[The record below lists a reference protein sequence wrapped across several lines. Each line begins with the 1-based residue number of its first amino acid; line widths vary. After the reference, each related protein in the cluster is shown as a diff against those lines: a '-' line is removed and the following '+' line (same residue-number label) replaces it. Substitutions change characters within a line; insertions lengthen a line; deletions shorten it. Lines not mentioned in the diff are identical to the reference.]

1 MIKIYKTD
9 ENTGILNSISQVQEQ
24 SWIHMVRP
32 TKEEIDLVSE
42 KTGIAKSLF
51 VKVLDEEEISRIESE
66 GKATLIV
73 ADIPYMVDYS
83 VKNKYRTLPLGII
96 CSGNFIVTIILKE
109 NKLFDDFEKGLVKNF
124 DTSKK
129 TRFTIQLFL
138 RISQGYLRALIK

>member
-109 NKLFDDFEKGLVKNF
+109 NKLFDDFEKGLVKIL
-124 DTSKK
+124 
-129 TRFTIQLFL
+129 IQAKRHGLLFSYFL
-138 RISQGYLRALIK
+138 EFHRAI